1 MKIQLLI
8 LIIIVALSQ
17 AKHLETDSKS
27 AKARDL
33 GHLRASVTTNLRK
46 HFTQEESNPKTETN
60 KAANLPH
67 QTHNKQGSTNPAN
80 IHSSKIGPQMRYILN
95 FTESLI
101 APSYLSA
108 VRRILDSENANAE
121 SDGLALKESVPVPNH
136 EELKTSDGDLDID
149 LKSKSKKQKEKE
161 KTKKEEEKLKKEE
174 EKLKKK
180 EAEAA
185 AGPKKKSRVWHW
197 IGMFFLFLFLAALLG
212 AAGFYVHLRIKQ
224 KRLEAEMTMNP
235 EAVLIQKVEMSSAMK
250 EEYEKWGFEPKDQ
263 GVTMEKDISN
273 YHLPAFWLNYI
284 NSRGGRVY
292 QPQIQPAQGR
302 IPNRFWEPRS
312 QNAG

>member
-1 MKIQLLI
+1 
-8 LIIIVALSQ
+8 
-17 AKHLETDSKS
+17 
-27 AKARDL
+27 
-33 GHLRASVTTNLRK
+33 
-46 HFTQEESNPKTETN
+46 
-60 KAANLPH
+60 
-67 QTHNKQGSTNPAN
+67 
-80 IHSSKIGPQMRYILN
+80 MRYILN